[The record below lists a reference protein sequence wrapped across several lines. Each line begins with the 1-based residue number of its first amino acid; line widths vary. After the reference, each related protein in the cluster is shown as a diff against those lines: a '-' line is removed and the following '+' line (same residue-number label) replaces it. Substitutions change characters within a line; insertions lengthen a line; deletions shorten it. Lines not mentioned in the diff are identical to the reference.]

1 MKVSPRLL
9 VFSTLFPNKNQ
20 PNAGI
25 FIKER
30 MFRVAQHIPVVVVS
44 PRPWFPGQSLIR
56 LIKPHFR
63 PDAGNFEVQE
73 GIDVYYPKF
82 ISIPGYFKWLDG
94 YFLAFSTFFLIRK
107 IKKEF
112 QFTIIDAHFA
122 YPDGFAATKLGKWLS
137 VPVTITM
144 RGTEVRHIRTNNLKA
159 YLKKAFSD
167 AKKVF
172 SVSGS
177 LKQEALSLAIPK
189 DKITVIGNGVDT
201 KKFYRIDSEQ
211 IRKDLLLN
219 INDKVMVTV
228 GGLVERKGFHRIIE
242 LIPHLLKKHPSL
254 HYLIVGGASAEGD
267 WTGKLKSMVKEL
279 HLEKQVTF
287 LGIMPPEKIKNIL
300 SAADIFVLSTRN
312 EGWANVFLEAMACG
326 LPVITTDVGGNAEVV
341 KHKDLGVIVPFGESN
356 QLQEAIDYA
365 LNKNWSK
372 DAIIQ
377 YANENSWDNRIS
389 LLLKEFKQ
397 VLMD

>member
-94 YFLAFSTFFLIRK
+94 YFLALSTFFLIRK

-112 QFTIIDAHFA
+112 QFNIIDAHFA

-159 YLKKAFSD
+159 YLKKAFSE

-172 SVSGS
+172 SVSNS
-177 LKQEALSLAIPK
+177 LKQEAVSLAIPK

-267 WTGKLKSMVKEL
+267 WTDKLKSMVKEL

-341 KHKDLGVIVPFGESN
+341 KHKELGIIVPFGESN

-372 DAIIQ
+372 NTIIQ

>member
-1 MKVSPRLL
+1 LKVSPRLL